1 MVELDST
8 LLDMSPERVNDQT
21 IIQVKMV
28 SQTANGELIVSDEQ
42 NNQMPTNT

>member
-8 LLDMSPERVNDQT
+8 LLDISPERVNDQT